1 MILDNGKPM
10 QKKAPDTEIGNQ
22 EQNAVEDVTPK
33 KKRGWRNTLS
43 KLLTSCYK
51 NLVSLT
57 STVTQ
62 RKHFIMIFICML

>member
-57 STVTQ
+57 
-62 RKHFIMIFICML
+62 